1 MTPLLTDPSPAGGL
15 VLCALLA
22 LAAAGGVALALDRPT
37 DPLDDTEAPTASYAS
52 AEALSAAMLPLL
64 ALAPRHPLRD
74 DARRL
79 DLATVAV
86 EVGQARRVPPSL
98 LLAVAFRESS
108 WRPDRIGP
116 AGEVGLMQVHPITVR
131 HFRCRALETA
141 RGQLDCGAR
150 VLRRAAD
157 RCGSW
162 RQALHVYA
170 SRSQSCR
177 AASRR
182 IEWIGRDRMGIARR
196 MQGGTDAD

>member
-22 LAAAGGVALALDRPT
+22 LAGAAGVALASDRQT

-52 AEALSAAMLPLL
+52 AEALSAAMLPML
-64 ALAPRHPLRD
+64 ALTPRHPLRD
-74 DARRL
+74 EARRL
-79 DLATVAV
+79 AFVEVFV
-86 EVGQARRVPPSL
+86 EVGRDRRVPPSL
-98 LLAVAFRESS
+98 MLAVSRREAS
-108 WRPDRIGP
+108 WREGQVGP
-116 AGEVGLMQVHPITVR
+116 GGEVGLMQVHPTTVR
-131 HFRCRALETA
+131 TLKCRALETA
-141 RGQLDCGAR
+141 RGQIDCGAR

-177 AASRR
+177 PASRR
-182 IEWIGRDRMGIARR
+182 IEWIGRDRMGIAGRL
-196 MQGGTDAD
+196 QGGTK